1 MLIDARTIPNN
12 HALETDICIVGAGAA
27 GITLALQFAGQPFR
41 VCLLE
46 SGGLERDEG
55 AQSLYRGEN
64 IGLPYFPLQ
73 IPRLRY
79 FGGTTNHWAGMCRP
93 FADIDFEAREWIPYS
108 GWPFRKSAIDP
119 FYERALSICQLRS
132 SQWDLASWGEADKPT
147 LAFVGDRVL
156 TEVGQQAPDGLRQF
170 GRTYRDEVIR
180 AQNIATYLHANVIEL
195 EADETLRSI
204 TCVRV
209 ACLSGKTFSVEA
221 KLFILAAGGIE
232 NARLLL
238 LSNKRQSAGL
248 GNQNDLVGRF
258 FLEHPSVRAG
268 IFRLSNQHIPVKFYQ
283 MHKVKESIV
292 GGGLVLSAEVRRREQ
307 LVTVGVG
314 LDPVYD
320 EAHRRAL
327 ESKGVRSL
335 RSLLKALWNRD
346 IPDEFGKH
354 VGNVITDIGNVAV
367 AAYGQLRFRGD
378 NPPDHIRLTAVI
390 DPAPNPDSRVTLTPK
405 LDQLGK
411 NRVQLDWRLSPIDKR
426 SVRRTL
432 EIIGVELG
440 RAGIGRL
447 QIGLDDDDTRWPAD
461 LGASSHHMGT
471 TRMHD
476 NPKLGVVDK
485 NCQVHGIANLFIA
498 GSSVFPTAGSGTPTL
513 MIVAL
518 ALRLADHIQGKL
530 R

>member
-1 MLIDARTIPNN
+1 VLVDARTIPNN
-12 HALETDICIVGAGAA
+12 QTLETDVCIIGAGAA

-55 AQSLYRGEN
+55 AQALYRGEN
-64 IGLPYFPLQ
+64 IGLPYFPLH

-79 FGGTTNHWAGMCRP
+79 FGGTTNHWGGICAP
-93 FADIDFEAREWIPYS
+93 FEDIDFETREWIPYS
-108 GWPFRKSAIDP
+108 GWPFRKSTIDP
-119 FYERALSICQLRS
+119 FYERAFSICQLQS
-132 SQWDLASWGEADKPT
+132 SEWNLASWEEADKPA
-147 LAFVGDRVL
+147 LPFVGDRVI
-156 TEVGQQAPDGLRQF
+156 TGVGQQVPYASRHF

-180 AQNIATYLHANVIEL
+180 AQNITTYLHANITEL
-195 EADETLRSI
+195 ETEETVTSVTR
-204 TCVRV
+204 VRV
-209 ACLSGKTFSVEA
+209 ACLSGSKFSIRA
-221 KLFILAAGGIE
+221 KLYILAAGGIE

-238 LSNKRQSAGL
+238 LSNIRHSAGL

-258 FLEHPSVRAG
+258 FLEHPLVRAG
-268 IFRLSNQHIPVKFYQ
+268 IVRLSNRHIPLKFYQ
-283 MHKVKESIV
+283 RHKVKESIV
-292 GGGLVLSAEVRRREQ
+292 GGSLGLSAEVRRREQ
-307 LVTVGVG
+307 LVTIDVA

-320 EAHRRAL
+320 EAYTRAL

-335 RSLLKALWNRD
+335 RSLLKTLWNRD
-346 IPDEFGKH
+346 MPDEFGKH
-354 VGNVITDIGNVAV
+354 VGNVIADIGNLAV

-378 NPPDHIRLTAVI
+378 YPTDYIRLTATI
-390 DPAPNPDSRVTLTPK
+390 DPAPNRDSRVTLAPE

-411 NRVQLDWRLSPIDKR
+411 NRVQLDWRLSPIDKH

-447 QIGLDDDDTRWPAD
+447 QIGLDDDDTTWPAD
-461 LGASSHHMGT
+461 LGAASHHMGT

-476 NPKLGVVDK
+476 DPKLGVVDK

-498 GSSVFPTAGSGTPTL
+498 GSSVFPTAGYGTPTL